1 VGVRVGLLGGFRVDV
16 DGVRVPEEAWSRRH
30 AAQLVKILA
39 LSEGHRLHRERVMDA
54 LWPGLPVE
62 AAAPRLHKAA
72 HYARRALGERPDA
85 VALRHDMVTLVADH
99 ELTVDLDVFLAAAR
113 AALAAR
119 SRDEAERALELHGG
133 ELLPEDPYEPWTT
146 HPRDVVRALHL
157 DLLRLA
163 GRWEELLREEPTD
176 EQAHLAL
183 ARAYAERGDVRGGL
197 RQLERLEQALRRE
210 LGTTPS
216 PTALSLRA
224 RLEGHD
230 ASDPA
235 AGSAAVHPAPPTLP
249 RKPLRGVRLAG
260 RRDVGDRIRARLDRA
275 GLGRGGTL
283 VLVGAPG
290 VGKSALLDLTT
301 ALAEQR
307 GWRTGRGSASAV
319 EGPWPYAP
327 VLEAL
332 GDLCRKHPALLDG
345 LDDLYRG
352 EIDRALSGRELS
364 WSGESGHQ
372 RLFVATAELVRLA
385 AAGHGLVLAVD
396 DVHDADEASMRL
408 LHYLARSAAQ
418 EPVLVAMAHRPDVR
432 PEAAGVLDSLVA
444 RDPDAR
450 VEVTPLTEDA
460 TRRMLAD
467 RHPDLT
473 AEATTHI
480 WQVGAGVPF
489 TCLELAR
496 ALTHGGR
503 GDVVPVL
510 PAEVQ
515 QSISRVALLGTT
527 FTTDELLA
535 VSGVDEDE
543 AYHHLDVALST
554 MLVEP
559 AETGYRFRHPLVREA
574 LLRRLPHA
582 AAVAA
587 RREVAAR
594 LAALGAPPSRVAHQY
609 VAAGLPRRAVPY
621 VVRAVEVAGA
631 LGAYRDA
638 LSLVDAVRDHAGED
652 DLPRLLARRGD
663 LLMALGDPE
672 AVTAYRQALPLTTG
686 TEHRLVRARL
696 SRCASL
702 SGDLDTARAALA
714 GLGLEGDA
722 ADGPVLLAQGNLAYF
737 TGDVDTAWE
746 VASRARDLLD
756 VTDDAWHVVDLVS
769 LQGLIAHQRGEWFD
783 RFRMELRRT
792 RGKDDLAV
800 TLFDAHLCVA
810 EYLLYGPMPYAEV
823 VAEAEDLRARA
834 TRAGAL
840 RGIAFAT
847 ALIGE
852 AALLMGDIDRAE
864 AELEEAVELHR
875 DLAATAGEAHSLQ
888 RLAEV
893 RLAQGRRDEA
903 TLLLHRA
910 LPLARWSQISLHL
923 MQRIYGTMI
932 AAAPD
937 AAAARAVVDQAE
949 ASLGETD
956 SCFFCDVMLE
966 VPAATACADVGD
978 LDEARRHLGRA
989 EEVAARW
996 SGTAW
1001 QAGVARARAHLA
1013 RAEGRHDDVARL
1025 SHEAARLYDLAGQVA
1040 DAARCRAEA
1049 AGLTATVDA

>member
-1 VGVRVGLLGGFRVDV
+1 VGVQVGLLGGFRVDV
-16 DGVRVPEEAWSRRH
+16 DGVRVPAEAWSRRH
-30 AAQLVKILA
+30 AAQLVKVLA
-39 LSEGHRLHRERVMDA
+39 LSEGHRAHREQVMDA
-54 LWPGLPVE
+54 LWPGLPLD

-72 HYARRALGERPDA
+72 HYARRALGDRPEA
-85 VALRHDMVTLVADH
+85 VALRQDMVTLGADH
-99 ELTVDLDVFLAAAR
+99 GVEVDVDAFLAAGRR
-113 AALAAR
+113 AVAAR
-119 SRDEAERALELHGG
+119 SPSEAERALDLHRG

-146 HPRDVVRALHL
+146 SPRDVVRALHL

-163 GRWEELLREEPTD
+163 QRWEELVREEPTD
-176 EQAHLAL
+176 EEAHLAL
-183 ARAYAERGDVRGGL
+183 AKRYAERGDARGAL
-197 RQLERLEQALRRE
+197 RQVERLEQALRRE
-210 LGTTPS
+210 LGTTLS
-216 PTALSLRA
+216 PAALALRGRLAGRDAGDQPA
-224 RLEGHD
+224 RP
-230 ASDPA
+230 ASD
-235 AGSAAVHPAPPTLP
+235 HPPTVPP
-249 RKPLRGVRLAG
+249 RQPPRGVRLTG
-260 RRDVGDRIRARLDRA
+260 RREVGDRIRARLDRA
-275 GLGRGGTL
+275 ARGRGGTL
-283 VLVGAPG
+283 VLVGSPG
-290 VGKSALLDLTT
+290 VGKSALLDLAT

-364 WSGESGHQ
+364 WTGESGHQ

-385 AAGHGLVLAVD
+385 AAGHGLLLSVD
-396 DVHDADEASMRL
+396 DVHEADEASMRL
-408 LHYLARSAAQ
+408 LHYLARSAVQ
-418 EPVLVAMAHRPDVR
+418 EPVLVAVAHRPDVR

-467 RHPDLT
+467 RHPDLS
-473 AEATTHI
+473 ADAVTHV

-496 ALTHGGR
+496 ALTLGGR
-503 GDVVPVL
+503 GDVVPAL
-510 PAEVQ
+510 PVDVA

-535 VSGVDEDE
+535 VAGTGEDE
-543 AYHHLDVALST
+543 AYRHLDVALST

-574 LLRRLPHA
+574 LLRRMPPA
-582 AAVAA
+582 AAVSA
-587 RREVAAR
+587 RREVAER

-609 VAAGLPRRAVPY
+609 VAAGLLRRAVPY
-621 VVRAVEVAGA
+621 VVRAVDVAGA

-638 LSLVDAVRDHAGED
+638 LSLVDAVRDHAGEE

-702 SGDLDTARAALA
+702 SGDLETARAALS

-737 TGDVDTAWE
+737 TGDVDTAWD
-746 VASRARDLLD
+746 VTRQARDLLD
-756 VTDDAWHVVDLVS
+756 VTDQAWQVVDLIS

-800 TLFDAHLCVA
+800 ALFDAHLCVA
-810 EYLLYGPMPYAEV
+810 EFLLYGPMPYAEV

-852 AALLMGDIDRAE
+852 AALLMGDLDRAE
-864 AELEEAVELHR
+864 TELEEAVELHR

-903 TLLLHRA
+903 TQLLHRA

-937 AAAARAVVDQAE
+937 AAAARAVVDLAE
-949 ASLGETD
+949 GSLGEND
-956 SCFFCDVMLE
+956 SCYFCDVMLE
-966 VPAATACADVGD
+966 VPAAVACADVGD
-978 LDEARRHLGRA
+978 LGEARRHLARA

-1013 RAEGRHDDVARL
+1013 RAEGRPDDAARQSL
-1025 SHEAARLYDLAGQVA
+1025 EAARLYELAGQVA
-1040 DAARCRAEA
+1040 DAARCHAEA
-1049 AGLTATVDA
+1049 SEPAATVHA